1 MDSFYNPINFVS
13 GLPASLSYQCS
24 VVVSVLCKPI
34 GAKLRPI
41 SEHRVNF
48 NSRSDCYLHIR
59 KYHLVHR
66 RPNTRFYGACK
77 TYANFFYLIPILCR
91 FRIIRCNQQG
101 ALHSA
106 LFNYTPLVI
115 KGTDKNKQVTII
127 NPLLYGG
134 GPIGPPFFEGLK
146 LKISFRTKIQKN
158 YVFLPKYVNY
168 IFLINFSVSMASYV
182 FLKRFVKLL

>member
-1 MDSFYNPINFVS
+1 M
-13 GLPASLSYQCS
+13 
-24 VVVSVLCKPI
+24 SVLCKRI

-41 SEHRVNF
+41 SEHREKC
-48 NSRSDCYLHIR
+48 NSWLDCYLHIR

-66 RPNTRFYGACK
+66 RPNTRFYGACR
-77 TYANFFYLIPILCR
+77 TYATFFYLIPILCR

-115 KGTDKNKQVTII
+115 GGTDKNKQVTII

-134 GPIGPPFFEGLK
+134 GPFGPPFFEGLK
-146 LKISFRTKIQKN
+146 FKISFRPKIQKN

-168 IFLINFSVSMASYV
+168 IFLINFSVSNDNLCL
-182 FLKRFVKLL
+182 FKEIL